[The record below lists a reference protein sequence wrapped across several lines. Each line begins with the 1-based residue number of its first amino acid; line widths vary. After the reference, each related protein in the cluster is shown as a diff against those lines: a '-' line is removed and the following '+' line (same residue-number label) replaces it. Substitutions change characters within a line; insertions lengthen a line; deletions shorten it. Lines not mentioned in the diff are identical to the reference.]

1 MDIIKGRGSASQ
13 PHARFDAWQRNAFAD
28 GWEASP
34 QPLPATE
41 VRMETAR
48 TILSRND
55 TPDIPFRYSINPY
68 RGCEHGCIY
77 CYARPSHTYVNLSPG
92 LDFET
97 KLYAKANA
105 AQALCAELARP
116 GYRPSPINLGGNTDP
131 YQPIERR
138 WRLTRQILEVL
149 LEHRHPCMLVT
160 KGAAVERDLDVLA
173 ELARH
178 RLVHVFLSLA
188 TLDGEL
194 ARRLEPRAA
203 APRLRLRLLR
213 LLSEAGIPCGVLVA
227 PIIPGLTD
235 AGLEDVLK
243 AAGEAGAS
251 RADYVLLRLPGE
263 VGGLFTDWLKQH
275 YPLQSARVMGLIRQ
289 CRGEHENDAR
299 FFSRMVGEGQVARML
314 AQRVRIARRRHGLD
328 RPLPALDLSAFRVP
342 KVQGELF

>member
-1 MDIIKGRGSASQ
+1 MDTIKGRGSASQ
-13 PHARFDAWQRNAFAD
+13 PHARFDAWQRDAFAD
-28 GWEASP
+28 GWEAPP

-77 CYARPSHTYVNLSPG
+77 CYARPSHAYVNLSPG

-105 AQALCAELARP
+105 AQVLRAELARP
-116 GYRPSPINLGGNTDP
+116 GYRPDPINLGGNTDP
-131 YQPIERR
+131 YQPIERS
-138 WRLTRQILEVL
+138 WHLTRQILEVL
-149 LEHRHPCMLVT
+149 LEHRHPCTLVT
-160 KGAAVERDLDVLA
+160 KGAAIERDLDLLA

-178 RLVHVFLSLA
+178 RLIHVFLSLA

-203 APRLRLRLLR
+203 APQLRLRLLR

-243 AAGEAGAS
+243 AAGEAGAY

-263 VGGLFTDWLKQH
+263 VGGLFTDWLKRH
-275 YPLQSARVMGLIRQ
+275 YPLQGARIMGLIRQ
-289 CRGEHENDAR
+289 CRAGRENDAR
-299 FFSRMVGEGQVARML
+299 FFSRMVGEGQVAQLL
-314 AQRVRIARRRHGLD
+314 AQRFRIARRRHGLD

-342 KVQGELF
+342 GAQGELF

>member
-1 MDIIKGRGSASQ
+1 MDTSKGRGSASH
-13 PHARFDAWQRNAFAD
+13 PHARFDAWQRDAFAD
-28 GWEASP
+28 GWEAPP

-41 VRMETAR
+41 VRVESAR

-55 TPDIPFRYSINPY
+55 TPDVPFRHSINPY

-77 CYARPSHTYVNLSPG
+77 CYARPSHAYVNLSPG

-97 KLYAKANA
+97 KLYAKTNA
-105 AQALCAELARP
+105 AQVLRAELARP
-116 GYRPSPINLGGNTDP
+116 GYRPDPINLGGNTDP
-131 YQPIERR
+131 YQPIERS
-138 WRLTRQILEVL
+138 WRLTRQVLEVL
-149 LEHRHPCMLVT
+149 LEHRHPCTLVT
-160 KGAAVERDLDVLA
+160 KGAAIERDLDLLA

-213 LLSEAGIPCGVLVA
+213 QLSEAGIPCGVLVA

-235 AGLEDVLK
+235 AGLENVLK
-243 AAGEAGAS
+243 AAGEAGAR

-263 VGGLFTDWLKQH
+263 VGGLFTDWLERH

-289 CRGEHENDAR
+289 CRSGGENDVR
-299 FFSRMVGEGQVARML
+299 FFSRMAGEGQIAQLL
-314 AQRVRIARRRHGLD
+314 AQRFRIARRRHGLD
-328 RPLPALDLSAFRVP
+328 RPLPALDLSAFRVLGA
-342 KVQGELF
+342 QGELF